1 MKPVSPVSPTN
12 NENSPSPT
20 PSELPQYFCNKVL
33 KLQASS
39 SFKLSPLQRTRPSET
54 SVKCERINYEPGT
67 VKLEYSTVKHNRRIQ
82 PNIIQEPTSS
92 DYESDDKPI
101 EQNQHLEEPLQ
112 IAHLKPRFFEFTHI
126 FPPFPKT
133 HKNGYAYIIE
143 LSDEVLNEKALV
155 NLRDALQ
162 YSLTG
167 GGGARVLE
175 NVEFFAVNGEKVP
188 MKIHYR
194 VCAGIFKKQLFNQ
207 LI

>member
-1 MKPVSPVSPTN
+1 M
-12 NENSPSPT
+12 
-20 PSELPQYFCNKVL
+20 
-33 KLQASS
+33 
-39 SFKLSPLQRTRPSET
+39 
-54 SVKCERINYEPGT
+54 
-67 VKLEYSTVKHNRRIQ
+67 
-82 PNIIQEPTSS
+82 
-92 DYESDDKPI
+92 
-101 EQNQHLEEPLQ
+101 
-112 IAHLKPRFFEFTHI
+112 KPRFFEFTHI

-143 LSDEVLNEKALV
+143 LSNEVLNEKALV